1 MGEAHWLEVSLTVNG
16 ELAEA
21 VAEVLSRFVSGGV
34 VTESGVIY
42 NDAEDEGTEYGPVR
56 VFGYLVVDEHLEDNR
71 RQLSEALWHLS
82 MIRPLPEPTF
92 RSIEDEDWMAAWK
105 QHYHPIPIGK
115 KLEVLPAWIE
125 KHDETRIAVHID
137 PSMAFGT
144 GTHPT
149 TQLCMELLERYTT
162 VGQPAKPCTSENP
175 CTSAKP
181 CTSANPCTSVI
192 DVGCGSGILSIAAVK
207 LGASHALAVDIDAQ
221 AVRSTRENAEANQ
234 VLAQIETGQGSV
246 TEILAGNYSIC
257 QSPLVLANIL
267 APVIIRLFAAGLADL
282 VAPGGTLILSGIL
295 DRQADD
301 VVKTAVTYG
310 MRELERRQITDWV
323 AIALTKPLL

>member
-1 MGEAHWLEVSLTVNG
+1 VGEAHWLEVSLTVNG

-56 VFGYLVVDEHLEDNR
+56 VFGYLVVDEQLEDNR
-71 RQLSEALWHLS
+71 RQLSEALWHLG

-144 GTHPT
+144 GTHPS
-149 TQLCMELLERYTT
+149 TQLCLEMVESYT
-162 VGQPAKPCTSENP
+162 VPGQPA
-175 CTSAKP
+175 
-181 CTSANPCTSVI
+181 I
-192 DVGCGSGILSIAAVK
+192 DVGCGSGILAIAALR
-207 LGASHALAVDIDAQ
+207 LGASHALAVDIDA
-221 AVRSTRENAEANQ
+221 ASIKSTNENAAANQ
-234 VLAQIETGQGSV
+234 VQQNLECALGSV
-246 TEILAGNYSIC
+246 TEILQGKFSLRQA
-257 QSPLVLANIL
+257 PLVLVNIL
-267 APVIIRLFAAGLADL
+267 APVIIRLFDAGLADL
-282 VAPGGTLILSGIL
+282 VAPAGMLVLSGIL
-295 DRQADD
+295 AEQAED
-301 VVKTAVTYG
+301 VKAAAQQHG
-310 MRELERRQITDWV
+310 LHFQEMRQIEDWV
-323 AIALTKPLL
+323 ALAFSS

>member
-1 MGEAHWLEVSLTVNG
+1 MAEAHWLEVSLTVNG

-115 KLEVLPAWIE
+115 RLEVLPAWIE

-144 GTHPT
+144 GTHPS
-149 TQLCMELLERYTT
+149 TQLCLEMVESYTQP
-162 VGQPAKPCTSENP
+162 GQP
-175 CTSAKP
+175 
-181 CTSANPCTSVI
+181 VI
-192 DVGCGSGILSIAAVK
+192 DVGCGSGILAIAALR
-207 LGASHALAVDIDAQ
+207 LGASHALGVDIDNASIK
-221 AVRSTRENAEANQ
+221 STNENAAANQ
-234 VLAQIETGQGSV
+234 VQQNLECALGSV
-246 TEILAGNYSIC
+246 PEIRQGKFSLRQA
-257 QSPLVLANIL
+257 PLVLVNIL
-267 APVIIRLFAAGLADL
+267 APVIVRLFAAGLAEL
-282 VAPGGTLILSGIL
+282 VAPAGMLVLSGIL
-295 DRQADD
+295 AEQAED
-301 VVKTAVTYG
+301 VKTAAAQHG
-310 MRELERRQITDWV
+310 LHFKEMRQIEDWV
-323 AIALTKPLL
+323 ALAFSS